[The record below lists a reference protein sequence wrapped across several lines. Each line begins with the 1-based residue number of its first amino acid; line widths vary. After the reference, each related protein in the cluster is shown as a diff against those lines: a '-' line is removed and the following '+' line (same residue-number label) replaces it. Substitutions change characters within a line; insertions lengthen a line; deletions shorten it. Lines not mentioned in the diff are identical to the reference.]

1 MAICYQDLQLLHY
14 PIVLYIYDRL
24 LKLKF
29 ENISKI
35 AEATCF
41 MQETF
46 ALCKLDGWQML
57 LILVTRE
64 QNQVINFPWS
74 VGCTVQSETNTHT
87 YVRNNGIDLIWH
99 TLKLRN
105 YWQKRIYSRLVHCES
120 LSLFDI
126 ILIIFLIILLLL
138 QFNKPKKLRLND
150 NDILIT
156 MLMRNNVD
164 EKLCGLQQRLA
175 VFLTNK

>member
-64 QNQVINFPWS
+64 QNQVINFLWS
-74 VGCTVQSETNTHT
+74 VGRIVQSHT
-87 YVRNNGIDLIWH
+87 YVRNSRADLIWH
-99 TLKLRN
+99 TLKVQNDLE
-105 YWQKRIYSRLVHCES
+105 KRIHRMLLYSKS
-120 LSLFDI
+120 LSLFET
-126 ILIIFLIILLLL
+126 
-138 QFNKPKKLRLND
+138 
-150 NDILIT
+150 ILIT
-156 MLMRNNVD
+156 
-164 EKLCGLQQRLA
+164 
-175 VFLTNK
+175 FLILLFSVQHITP